1 MGRNDESKK
10 LFWEDDERFVNLI
23 NTVFGHGRELI
34 SAAALQEK
42 SEALHAGNIDG
53 KVKETQKYRDVI
65 RKVFNGTLLF
75 LIGIEN
81 QEKIHYAMP
90 VRAMLMDAMEYD
102 SQLRKRRR
110 IHRNRR
116 NLKPGAEFLSGLT
129 YNERLAPVCT
139 ITLYYGK
146 EPWDGPQ
153 DLHSLLDLQN
163 VPKAM
168 QELIPNYPLSLI
180 EIYRSPDWENF
191 RSDLRE
197 VFGFIQCSEN
207 MKKMQDFLDKNHE
220 KFTSLSKETV
230 DFLAYTT
237 GISSLTKISK
247 NEQEGYNMCKAI
259 DDMLMESRKKGIA
272 TGKKAGIRAGK
283 KMGIKAGRMDKLLSQ
298 IKVNNPAAS
307 NGASNLQRCKQRGIK
322 LAALQS
328 SGVCDPRGI
337 RQMLVQARRLAHCSR
352 ELNSQRENLSM

>member
-1 MGRNDESKK
+1 
-10 LFWEDDERFVNLI
+10 
-23 NTVFGHGRELI
+23 
-34 SAAALQEK
+34 
-42 SEALHAGNIDG
+42 
-53 KVKETQKYRDVI
+53 
-65 RKVFNGTLLF
+65 
-75 LIGIEN
+75 
-81 QEKIHYAMP
+81 MP

-110 IHRNRR
+110 IHRNKRD
-116 NLKPGAEFLSGLT
+116 LKPGAEFLSGLT

-153 DLHSLLDLQN
+153 ALHSLLDLQN

-168 QELIPNYPLSLI
+168 QELIPNYPLTLI
-180 EIYRSPDWENF
+180 EIYRYPDWENF

-220 KFTSLSKETV
+220 KFTSLSRETV

-247 NEQEGYNMCKAI
+247 NEQGGYNMCKAI

-298 IKVNNPAAS
+298 IK
-307 NGASNLQRCKQRGIK
+307 IK
-322 LAALQS
+322 LAKGKSVDVIADELEEPVELIAKLVLKLQ
-328 SGVCDPRGI
+328 
-337 RQMLVQARRLAHCSR
+337 A
-352 ELNSQRENLSM
+352 